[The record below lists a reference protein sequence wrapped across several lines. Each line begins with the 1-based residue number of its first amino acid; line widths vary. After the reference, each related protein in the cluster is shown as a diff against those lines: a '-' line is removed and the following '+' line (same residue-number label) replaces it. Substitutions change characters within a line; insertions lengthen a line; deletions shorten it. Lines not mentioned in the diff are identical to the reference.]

1 MYIYV
6 NIYACTY
13 MYIYVHIYI
22 YISYISY
29 IYINYVTSW
38 VLKKRELPQW
48 DVSTMYQ
55 SNKRM
60 NMFTVN
66 CSPKKT

>member
-22 YISYISY
+22 SYISY
-29 IYINYVTSW
+29 IYIYYVTSW

-66 CSPKKT
+66 CSPQKT